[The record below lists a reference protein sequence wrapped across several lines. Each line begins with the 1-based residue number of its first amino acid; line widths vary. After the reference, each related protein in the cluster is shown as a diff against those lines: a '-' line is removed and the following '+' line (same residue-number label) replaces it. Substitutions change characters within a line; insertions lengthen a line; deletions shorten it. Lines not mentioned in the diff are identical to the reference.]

1 MGLLVVDEE
10 QRFGVKHKEK
20 IKHFRASVDVLT
32 LSATPIPRTLH
43 MSLMGIRDLSLVNT
57 PPADRR
63 AIRTRLLPANEYIIQ
78 EAVSREIRRDGQV
91 FIVHNS
97 IDTIYEYGRYLDNIL
112 PNVKI
117 VIGHGQMREEKLEK
131 VMLEFINGEFNVL
144 LSTTIIES
152 GLDIT
157 NANTIIINNA
167 HIFGLSQLYQ
177 LRGRVGRSNVQ
188 AYAYLL
194 YPPDMILSG
203 IANERLNV
211 LQNLNDLGAG
221 FKVASRDLEIR
232 GAGNLLG
239 SEQSGQIASVGL
251 ELYTQMV
258 DRAVKKLQQSESGLS
273 VEDIQVKLSQID
285 QMIPESYI
293 SSSNQRLSLYKAV
306 GTLPTKEDLW
316 EFRNGIENR
325 FGILPEAVLNIFRHA
340 EIRLWGQLHGVEKI
354 EYEHNRL
361 RLKIKDIA
369 KLNHDKL
376 VEWLCVDQTSLNYVP
391 ENTLNLNDVSADMP
405 TILSRLKQM
414 EHFFIVNN

>member
-1 MGLLVVDEE
+1 
-10 QRFGVKHKEK
+10 
-20 IKHFRASVDVLT
+20 
-32 LSATPIPRTLH
+32 

-293 SSSNQRLSLYKAV
+293 GSSNQRLSLYKAV

-325 FGILPEAVLNIFRHA
+325 FGILRKRCLI
-340 EIRLWGQLHGVEKI
+340 
-354 EYEHNRL
+354 YSDM
-361 RLKIKDIA
+361 LKLDYGDSFMVWKR
-369 KLNHDKL
+369 
-376 VEWLCVDQTSLNYVP
+376 
-391 ENTLNLNDVSADMP
+391 LNLNKTA
-405 TILSRLKQM
+405 
-414 EHFFIVNN
+414 